1 MALKDFMNRP
11 EAARVEPPAATAA
24 AAAPRPAP
32 SAQSPLHTT
41 YLGASISVTG
51 ELRCGE
57 SLRIDGKVKGEIHG
71 DQLITIGEKG
81 SVHATIQGDTV
92 VIAGEVQGDITARR
106 KITLESTARVI
117 GDLSTPGIVIQEGA
131 RLEGRIVIGGSPPP
145 EVTQPTS
152 QPTAQST
159 APRSRPGEKANGG
172 DTAGR
177 SSVIASGA

>member
-11 EAARVEPPAATAA
+11 EAARVEPTAPV
-24 AAAPRPAP
+24 AAPPRPTS

-71 DQLITIGEKG
+71 EQLITIGEKG
-81 SVHATIQGDTV
+81 SVHAAIESDTV

-145 EVTQPTS
+145 EVVQT
-152 QPTAQST
+152 TAQ
-159 APRSRPGEKANGG
+159 AEKEKPKSREKSNGG
-172 DTAGR
+172 A
-177 SSVIASGA
+177 SALPPVIASGA